1 MAKIIILLDIHAY
14 MLVFMLSNSANKNAK
29 EINLFGKTEQ
39 IKFYIAEKWD
49 SAKGKDNE
57 PRLNEILATAQLM
70 HY

>member
-39 IKFYIAEKWD
+39 IKFYIAEK
-49 SAKGKDNE
+49 
-57 PRLNEILATAQLM
+57 
-70 HY
+70 